1 MNVAVVRRMP
11 REGAAPRRV
20 GSAVALATCRECKK
34 AATTTAADRF
44 ANKRHEAVFMSD
56 YLLLGMPNRLAR
68 KGKEFVTFRF
78 WTGCLGP
85 IAASESCERKAALFG
100 RQVCR

>member
-1 MNVAVVRRMP
+1 MWPLWEECRAKARR
-11 REGAAPRRV
+11 RGELAPRSLSLCARSV
-20 GSAVALATCRECKK
+20 K